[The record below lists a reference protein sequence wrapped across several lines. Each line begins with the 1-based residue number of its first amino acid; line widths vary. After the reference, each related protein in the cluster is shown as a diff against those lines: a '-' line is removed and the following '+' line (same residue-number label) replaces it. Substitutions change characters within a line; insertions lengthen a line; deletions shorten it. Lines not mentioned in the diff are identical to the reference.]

1 MFPGRADRS
10 HDILLVDDNA
20 ADARLAM
27 EALSGTKL
35 SLRAHAARD
44 GAEALAF
51 LMREGP
57 HAGAPRPD
65 LVLLALTLPKMD
77 GCEVLRQIRD
87 HPELRSIPVAIL
99 TTSRAP
105 EDIARCYDLGAN
117 CVIAKPVEWDQFVRV
132 IGRTIS
138 FWLVHATLPTRKG
151 TALRQNPVRV
161 LLIEDNP
168 WDARL
173 VQEML
178 RDEGASD
185 YALTTVTTLRDGL
198 ERLKTEVFDTVLLD
212 LSLPDGQA
220 VETLGALS
228 SQQSRLPILV
238 LTGNK
243 DDVLAANAMRQG
255 AEDFL
260 VKGQID
266 GPSLARALRHALER
280 SRWRNYLDHLAH
292 HDSLTKLPNRAL
304 FQDRLGQAL
313 EQARRSK
320 QGLAVLFVDLD
331 NFKSI
336 NDTLGHTVGDMLLEC
351 VAERLRSSVR
361 ASDTVARVGGDE
373 FMLLLPDIG
382 GIDDVILVADKIL
395 SALRAPFLIGPHQ
408 MGTAASVGASLYP
421 HDGEDAETLLKHA
434 DAAMYRAKQQGKD
447 RMEFHSRPASTRFT
461 GKGALA
467 HGLRHAVEKQ
477 QFVLHYQ
484 PTIDTHGQVVS
495 LEALVRWRHPDWGMI
510 YPLQFI
516 PVAEETGIIL
526 DIGDWVLRS
535 ACFDR
540 RAWQDGS
547 AQPPR
552 VSVNLSTRQ
561 LHQGKFLLE
570 SLARNLAEFSLEPG
584 CLEIEVTENSIDRDE
599 TVAIQTLRRVSDMG
613 IGISIDDFGTG
624 HSSLARLKQF
634 PIRGVKIDRSFIHHV
649 PADADDT
656 SLVTAMIAMGHGLK
670 LSVLAEGVENG
681 EQMNFLVAQGIDFMQ
696 GYYIGKPMP
705 AEACNTLLASQRLK
719 HE

>member
-1 MFPGRADRS
+1 MFPGHADRS
-10 HDILLVDDNA
+10 HDILVVDDNA

-44 GAEALAF
+44 GVEALAF

-57 HAGAPRPD
+57 HANAPRPD
-65 LVLLALTLPKMD
+65 LILLDLNLPKKD
-77 GCEVLRQIRD
+77 GYEVLRHIRE
-87 HPELRSIPVAIL
+87 HPDLRCIPVAIL
-99 TTSRAP
+99 TTSRA
-105 EDIARCYDLGAN
+105 EVDIARCYDLGAN
-117 CVIAKPVEWDQFVRV
+117 CVISKPVDWDQFVRV
-132 IGRTIS
+132 IGRTVS
-138 FWLVHATLPTRKG
+138 FWLVHSTLPTRKG
-151 TALRQNPVRV
+151 TALRQNPIRV

-168 WDARL
+168 GDARL

-178 RDEGASD
+178 ADEGDSD
-185 YALTTVTTLRDGL
+185 YALTTVTTLRAGI
-198 ERLKTEVFDTVLLD
+198 ERLKADVFDTVLLD

-220 VETLGALS
+220 VETLGALR
-228 SQQSRLPILV
+228 SQEGRRPILV
-238 LTGNK
+238 LTGIK

-266 GPSLARALRHALER
+266 GPSLARAVRHAIER

-313 EQARRSK
+313 EQARRSR

-331 NFKSI
+331 HFKSI

-373 FMLLLPDIG
+373 FTLLVPDIG
-382 GIDDVILVADKIL
+382 GVDDVVLVADKIL
-395 SALRAPFLIGPHQ
+395 SALRTPFLIGPHQ
-408 MGTAASVGASLYP
+408 VVTAASAGASLYP

-434 DAAMYRAKQQGKD
+434 DAAMYRAKQQG
-447 RMEFHSRPASTRFT
+447 RNSVEFHSRPASTRFA

-467 HGLRHAVEKQ
+467 HGLRHAIEKRQ
-477 QFVLHYQ
+477 LVLHYQ
-484 PTIDTHGQVVS
+484 PTIDPRGQVVG
-495 LEALVRWRHPDWGMI
+495 LEALVRWQHPDWGLI

-516 PVAEETGIIL
+516 PVAEETGLIL

-540 RAWQDGS
+540 RTWQDGS

-552 VSVNLSTRQ
+552 LSINLSTRQ

-570 SLARNLAEFSLEPG
+570 ALGRTLTEFSLEPG
-584 CLEIEVTENSIDRDE
+584 CLEIEVTESAIERDE
-599 TVAIQTLRRVSDMG
+599 TVALQTLRGVSDMG
-613 IGISIDDFGTG
+613 IGITIDDFGTG
-624 HSSLARLKQF
+624 HSSLARLQQV
-634 PIRGVKIDRSFIHHV
+634 PTRGVKIDRSFIHHL
-649 PADADDT
+649 PGGADDM
-656 SLVTAMIAMGHGLK
+656 SLVTAMIAMGHGLN

-681 EQMNFLVAQGIDFMQ
+681 EQMDFLVARGIDLMQ

-705 AEACNTLLASQRLK
+705 AEACNSLLASQRLK
-719 HE
+719 RA